1 MVTGLA
7 PDATAPVAVVTGP
20 APDATAPVAVVTGA
34 SQGLGAAVA
43 VELARRGFRVAL
55 AARRP
60 MGLVAVENRIRA
72 AGGVSFVAPT
82 DVTEPAQLTELFE
95 ETERRLGPLSAL
107 VNAAGAAL
115 RAPVVQTSEADFD
128 RMVGVNLKGVFLA
141 TRAALRHLIPRR
153 KGRIVNLS
161 AAAGRIGAPR
171 LAAYSAAKWGVLG
184 FTRSCAEELRPA
196 GISVFAACPGSVDT
210 ESYRTLI
217 PGAKA
222 RSSPEEAAR
231 AIGWLA
237 SEAPAAMTGAILDLP
252 G

>member
-1 MVTGLA
+1 M
-7 PDATAPVAVVTGP
+7 
-20 APDATAPVAVVTGA
+20 VTGA
-34 SQGLGAAVA
+34 SGGLGAAA
-43 VELARRGFRVAL
+43 ALELAERGFRVAL
-55 AARRP
+55 AARQP

-72 AGGVSFVAPT
+72 AGGVAFIVPT
-82 DVTEPAQLTELFE
+82 DVTEPARLAELFE
-95 ETERRLGPLSAL
+95 ETERRLGPVSAL
-107 VNAAGAAL
+107 VNAAGAPL
-115 RAPVVQTSEADFD
+115 RAPVIHTSEADFD
-128 RMVGVNLKGVFLA
+128 RILAVNLKGVFLA
-141 TRAALRHLIPRR
+141 TRAALRHMIPRR

-196 GISVFAACPGSVDT
+196 GVSVFAACPGSVDT
-210 ESYRTLI
+210 ESYRALI

-231 AIGWLA
+231 VIAWLA
-237 SEAPAAMTGAILDLP
+237 SEAPPAMTGAILDLP